1 MIVADVCVASMDV
14 KPCVCVCSGLARL
27 SSQQVAG
34 HRLGAWL
41 RLGEASADVQVLSF
55 VVWARVLNNGMASLR
70 GGEAQD
76 MHEPTTNTLEKGI
89 RDEEN

>member
-1 MIVADVCVASMDV
+1 M
-14 KPCVCVCSGLARL
+14 
-27 SSQQVAG
+27 
-34 HRLGAWL
+34 
-41 RLGEASADVQVLSF
+41 GEASADVQVLSF